1 MIANNESYISSEKM
15 RNLIRKDS
23 SILFVMSRFGIGL
36 GFGEKTVKEVC
47 DEQGIDV
54 DTFLAVANHKSGREY
69 DASKVSPASLMNYL
83 RKAHSYFLE
92 FKLPAIRRDILE
104 AIDCSGNDKVAFLIL
119 RFYDEYVTEV
129 NRHMEHEN
137 TVVFSYVDR
146 LLEGEL
152 SSEYS
157 IADFARKHNH
167 IEAKLKELKN
177 IIVDYYPQKNNDLL
191 CSVLFDIINCE
202 ADLSSHCSIEDELLV
217 PAVTLLEEEVR
228 ERSEQMP
235 LSEESQDEKEILS
248 NREKEI
254 IVCVTKG
261 MSNKMIADHLN
272 LSIHTVTTHRKNIAA
287 KLQIKTQSG
296 LTIYAIVNGLIVMDD
311 VKMI

>member
-1 MIANNESYISSEKM
+1 MTANNEPYISSEKM

-54 DTFLAVANHKSGREY
+54 DTFLAVANHKSGRKY
-69 DASKVSPASLMNYL
+69 DASKISPASLMNYL

-146 LLEGEL
+146 LLEGDM

-202 ADLSSHCSIEDELLV
+202 ADLSSHCSIEDELFV
-217 PAVTLLEEEVR
+217 PAVSVLEEEVR
-228 ERSEQMP
+228 ERSEQMS
-235 LSEESQDEKEILS
+235 LSEDNQDEKEILS
-248 NREKEI
+248 KREKEI

-296 LTIYAIVNGLIVMDD
+296 LTIYAIVNGLIAMDD
-311 VKMI
+311 VKMT